1 MISSMRLTLMKLVVS
16 RSILKI
22 ATAESRSSPIVF
34 LRYVLIRRKAEK
46 DRSAEHDEVGMRLKF
61 FPFPPFLS
69 FFFLFFF
76 PFLFF
81 FSFSLFF
88 LFFPWA
94 IYSPTLFTVRR
105 QGRPWTSRTSL
116 AVRRWGGGRE
126 IRPWKFQKN
135 KSFSTGKKGVT
146 LLYGPIIWQDMM
158 N

>member
-1 MISSMRLTLMKLVVS
+1 MISSMRLALMKLVVS

-81 FSFSLFF
+81 FLFPSFS
-88 LFFPWA
+88 FFPHGQ
-94 IYSPTLFTVRR
+94 FTVRR
-105 QGRPWTSRTSL
+105 FLQSDARDVHGRPGRPSRYAGGYHYIRCCCINHYHFFSL
-116 AVRRWGGGRE
+116 
-126 IRPWKFQKN
+126 
-135 KSFSTGKKGVT
+135 
-146 LLYGPIIWQDMM
+146 
-158 N
+158 

>member
-1 MISSMRLTLMKLVVS
+1 MISSMRLALMKLVVS

-22 ATAESRSSPIVF
+22 ATAESRSSPIVS

-81 FSFSLFF
+81 FLFPSFSLFF

-116 AVRRWGGGRE
+116 VQ
-126 IRPWKFQKN
+126 RPWSIRRRT
-135 KSFSTGKKGVT
+135 KSIRGYQSFCHR
-146 LLYGPIIWQDMM
+146 Y
-158 N
+158 